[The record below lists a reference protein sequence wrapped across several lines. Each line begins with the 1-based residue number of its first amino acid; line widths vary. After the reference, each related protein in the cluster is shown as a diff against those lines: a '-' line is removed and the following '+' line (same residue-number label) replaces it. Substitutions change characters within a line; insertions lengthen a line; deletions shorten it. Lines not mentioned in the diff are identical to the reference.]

1 MERNPTK
8 MPYAATKVEPES
20 SLSEMIKQV
29 LRIAQKE
36 GALTKKQAEFCDDAC
51 VTRYLRARGNN
62 VRRAAKMLR
71 ATLNWRDKLNMG
83 YLIADEF
90 PAELSTGAAY
100 VAGLDGEGRPVL
112 VIKKKP
118 EYILNHSQK
127 QHLRFI
133 IFTMEVAVA
142 AMPPGVDQW
151 VLILDAGGYTK
162 ISAPSTSGILTTLK
176 VLADHYPE
184 RLAKAFIVDASSMFY
199 YVWKGVCTFVDHSTR
214 EKLSFAYSRDYRVIP
229 RPQQQSPSATPKKSL
244 PFSSPFSKHSRR
256 RSTSFSL
263 DNFKT
268 SAPSRTKSVTLDYS
282 NLEPIFDTSP
292 KKGESRGEFSEGP
305 ELAGSMRTRSFSF
318 SSISNMSASP
328 EVGRDEEFSSFRKD
342 DDDDEE
348 LFRAPP
354 SPPLEIP
361 KPQSRSRRGSWDG
374 FVSLFHGP
382 AKPPKEEPPFVIE
395 EAKNRN
401 VDTFRPY
408 LPFLQTPYDE
418 AAYRALM
425 KPPLGGLATIIS
437 RDLKR
442 MNSLS

>member
-1 MERNPTK
+1 M
-8 MPYAATKVEPES
+8 
-20 SLSEMIKQV
+20 
-29 LRIAQKE
+29 
-36 GALTKKQAEFCDDAC
+36 
-51 VTRYLRARGNN
+51 
-62 VRRAAKMLR
+62 
-71 ATLNWRDKLNMG
+71 
-83 YLIADEF
+83 
-90 PAELSTGAAY
+90 
-100 VAGLDGEGRPVL
+100 
-112 VIKKKP
+112 
-118 EYILNHSQK
+118 
-127 QHLRFI
+127 
-133 IFTMEVAVA
+133 
-142 AMPPGVDQW
+142 
-151 VLILDAGGYTK
+151 
-162 ISAPSTSGILTTLK
+162 
-176 VLADHYPE
+176 
-184 RLAKAFIVDASSMFY
+184 
-199 YVWKGVCTFVDHSTR
+199 
-214 EKLSFAYSRDYRVIP
+214 
-229 RPQQQSPSATPKKSL
+229 
-244 PFSSPFSKHSRR
+244 
-256 RSTSFSL
+256 
-263 DNFKT
+263 
-268 SAPSRTKSVTLDYS
+268 
-282 NLEPIFDTSP
+282 EPIFDTSP
-292 KKGESRGEFSEGP
+292 TKGESRGEFSEGP

-382 AKPPKEEPPFVIE
+382 AKLPKEEPPFVIE